1 MRQGTWSGLRAEIAR
16 FIRANASS
24 AAATAVDWALVTT
37 VVWAGAHYLVAAAA
51 GAAAGA
57 ATDFSLKRWW
67 AFDRDAK
74 GTVAVEG
81 LRYLLVSGA
90 SLGANLAISWVLVD
104 GAGAPPVP
112 GVIGASI
119 VVGFLWNYPM
129 QRWFVFPAARRLAV
143 VCDFDGTATLDD
155 LADALSIASIGR
167 ERWQRANDAFH
178 RGAISFEQLLR
189 EIFEPITA
197 SVEEIR
203 SFAADRVRFRPGF
216 ERLVRVS
223 RGRGLPFVLASGG
236 LDVYIRPALDKL
248 PPALVEGLE
257 IRANHG
263 EPDGRGLTLSFPYRH
278 APGACGLCGSCK
290 GAIVKELQ
298 AAGHRVIAVGDGNAD
313 RCMARVADVLFARG
327 RLQTWCHENGI
338 PYEPFDTL
346 DPVADRIAR
355 A

>member
-1 MRQGTWSGLRAEIAR
+1 MRHRTWSGLRAEIAR
-16 FIRANASS
+16 FLRANASS
-24 AAATAVDWALVTT
+24 AAATAVDWVLVTAL
-37 VVWAGAHYLVAAAA
+37 VWAGAHYLVAAAC

-57 ATDFSLKRWW
+57 ATDFALKRWW
-67 AFDRDAK
+67 VFDRDAR

-81 LRYLLVSGA
+81 LRYLIVSGA

-112 GVIGASI
+112 GVIAASI
-119 VVGFLWNYPM
+119 VVGVLWNYPL
-129 QRWFVFPAARRLAV
+129 QRWFVFPATRRLAV
-143 VCDFDGTATLDD
+143 VCDFDGTATVDD

-178 RGAISFEQLLR
+178 RGAITFEQLLR

-197 SVEEIR
+197 SAEEIR
-203 SFAADRVRFRPGF
+203 SFAADHVRFRPGF

-223 RGRGLPFVLASGG
+223 HGKGLPFVLASGG

-263 EPDGRGLTLSFPYRH
+263 EPDGRGLTLSFPYQH

-298 AAGHRVIAVGDGNAD
+298 AKGYCVVAVGDGNAD
-313 RCMARVADVLFARG
+313 RCMAGVADVLFARG
-327 RLQTWCHENGI
+327 RLLDWCRGAGI
-338 PYEPFDTL
+338 PCRPFDTL
-346 DPVADRIAR
+346 DAVADYVER